1 MSTTKPNTET
11 APKVFTEDKWAEL
24 PQKNRERI
32 LNTMAKYGDNKW
44 WESKDPMH
52 VARFQLFE
60 PVLLVNFGVFHEG
73 TGKLL
78 GRPVYTSEFGLNYDG
93 LKEEAMKRIAA
104 LDAGTLAP
112 LTESEIKEKTNG
124 AEEQLAE
131 YAAKNGKRIIPISS
145 TSTPEEVAST
155 ITKVVRG
162 GGKDPYL
169 AP

>member
-1 MSTTKPNTET
+1 MS
-11 APKVFTEDKWAEL
+11 VGSFD
-24 PQKNRERI
+24 
-32 LNTMAKYGDNKW
+32 
-44 WESKDPMH
+44 SH
-52 VARFQLFE
+52 H
-60 PVLLVNFGVFHEG
+60 LL
-73 TGKLL
+73 
-78 GRPVYTSEFGLNYDG
+78 S
-93 LKEEAMKRIAA
+93 
-104 LDAGTLAP
+104 
-112 LTESEIKEKTNG
+112 ESEIREKTNG